1 MIINALK
8 EAGRYEEVTAI
19 LKDIIMSNAADYP
32 VDLFID
38 KNGEPKTRISG
49 SSLRL
54 EASRLLNIINGE
66 EVIKPGDITI
76 HDIENLH
83 NYVKTETEI
92 WLHNYAN
99 LISHRR
105 NPTDDDSMVS
115 MDEIRN
121 WQILNN
127 LIYCLDIEDDEDYDV
142 NTSWKVSKGWWKL
155 EEDEEKQEESN
166 PFNDTNK
173 KEPLVLISQ
182 KELNDRILKCIT
194 SDEINKFVDNSIF
207 SDNTMTRQAITFGM
221 CIASMLSSGCHLYS
235 YEQRRET
242 RYDNR

>member
-19 LKDIIMSNAADYP
+19 LKDIIMSNGSDYP
-32 VDLFID
+32 VDVFID
-38 KNGEPKTRISG
+38 KNGEPKTRING

-54 EASRLLNIINGE
+54 EASRLLNIINGKE
-66 EVIKPGDITI
+66 IIKPGDITI
-76 HDIENLH
+76 RDIENLH
-83 NYVKTETEI
+83 NYVKTETDM

-105 NPTDDDSMVS
+105 TPTDDSIIS

-127 LIYCLDIEDDEDYDV
+127 LIYCMYIEDDEDYDV

-155 EEDEEKQEESN
+155 EEEPEQKESN
-166 PFNDTNK
+166 PSIDK
-173 KEPLVLISQ
+173 GKEEPLVLISQ
-182 KELNDRILKCIT
+182 KELHNRILKCIT
-194 SDEINKFVDNSIF
+194 SDEINKFVDNSVY
-207 SDNTMTRQAITFGM
+207 SDNAMARQAITFGM
-221 CIASMLSSGCHLYS
+221 CIASMLSSDCQTYLFKQKK
-235 YEQRRET
+235 ED